1 MDKLK
6 IAEWGEKL
14 KTGGAQMSRMVSEK
28 FKDILQAPTL
38 ESKMVDEATLE
49 TLEEP
54 NWGMNMRICAQ
65 INSQEFNAA
74 EIVRAIKRKISG
86 NNKSPVSQRLSL
98 ELLEACAM
106 NCERIFS
113 EVASEG
119 VLDEMVWLVK
129 NGEADSENRSRAFQL
144 IRAWGRS
151 KDLAYLPV
159 FKQTYMSLEGEN
171 GLNARNEENPV
182 AGQSSLESLMQRPV
196 PVPPPGSYPVPP
208 NQEQARGDHDG
219 GLLDYNF
226 GNLSIK
232 DKKEQIEITRN
243 SLELLSSML
252 NTDGKPNHTEDELT
266 VSLMEKCKQ
275 SQPLIQM
282 IIESTT
288 DDESVLFEAL
298 HLNDELQRVLSIY
311 DETKKKAL
319 SVVDQE
325 SSGSK
330 DAGGPKPTEEHLVKQ
345 KDEHPE
351 SPGSSNKTGKEDKQ
365 RLFCYKPNSKISP
378 FFSSTAPLN
387 TTVLRVSDEPNRRAI
402 LLSPLTLY
410 PRLAVRSHLALPN
423 WFTLKMDDSLYD
435 EFGNYIGPEIES
447 DRESDDEI
455 EDEEFQDK
463 QPEEDGSDGERGP
476 GGSNGWI
483 TTINDVEMDNQIVL
497 PEDKKYYPTAE
508 EVYGEDVET
517 LVMDEDEQPLEMP
530 IIKPVRDVRFE
541 VGVKDS
547 TTYVSTQFLVGL
559 MSNPALMRNVAL
571 VGHIQHG
578 KTVFMDMLVEQTHHM
593 STFNAKNEKHMKY
606 TDTRVDEQERNIS
619 IKAVPMSLVL
629 EDSRSKS
636 YLCNVIDTPGHVNFS
651 DEMTASLRLS
661 DGAVLI
667 VDAAEGVMVNTERA
681 IRHAIQDHL
690 PIVVVINKV
699 DRLITEL
706 KLPPRDAYYKL
717 RHTIEVINNHISA
730 ASTTAG
736 NLPLIDPAAGNV
748 CFASGTAGW
757 SFTLQSFAKLYSK
770 LHGVDMDVDKF
781 ASKLWGDVYYH
792 PDTRAFKRSPPVGG
806 GERAFVQFIL
816 EPLYKIYSQVI
827 GEHKKSV
834 ETTLAE
840 LGVTLSN
847 SAYKLNVRP
856 LLRLACSSVF
866 GSSSGFTDMLVKHIP
881 SPKEAAARKVDHAYT
896 GPKDSAIYEA
906 MVECDPSGPLMVNV
920 TKLYPKSDTSVFDV
934 FGRVYSGTLQTGQ
947 SVRVLGEGYSPEDE
961 EDMTIKEVTKLWI
974 YQARYRIPV
983 SSAPPGSWVLIEGV
997 DASIMKTAT
1006 LCNENYDEDVFIFRA
1021 LQFNTLPV
1029 VKTATEPLNPS
1040 ELPKMVEG
1048 LRKISKSY
1056 PLAITKVEE
1065 SGEHTILGTGELYLD
1080 SIMKDLRELYSE
1092 VEVKVADPV
1101 VSFCET
1107 VVESSSMKC
1116 FAETPN
1122 KKNKITMIAEP
1133 LDRGLAED
1141 IENGVVSIDW
1151 NRKQLGDF
1159 FKTKYDWDL
1168 LAARSIWAFGPDKQ
1182 GPNILLDDTLPTE
1195 VDKNLMMAV
1204 KDSIVQGF
1212 QWGAREG
1219 PLCDEP
1225 IRNVKFK
1232 IVDSWIAPE
1241 PLHRGSGQMIP
1252 TARRVAY
1259 SSFLMATPRLM
1270 EPVYYV
1276 EIQTPIDCV
1285 TAIYTVLSR
1294 RRGHVTSDV
1303 PQPGTPAYIVKAFLP
1318 VIESFGFETDLRYHT
1333 QGQAFCVSVF
1343 DHWAIVP
1350 GDPLD
1355 KSILLRPLEPAPIQH
1370 LAREFMVKTRR
1381 RKGMSEDVS
1390 GNKFFDEA
1398 MMVELAQQTGDMHLQ
1413 MM

>member
-1 MDKLK
+1 
-6 IAEWGEKL
+6 
-14 KTGGAQMSRMVSEK
+14 
-28 FKDILQAPTL
+28 
-38 ESKMVDEATLE
+38 
-49 TLEEP
+49 
-54 NWGMNMRICAQ
+54 
-65 INSQEFNAA
+65 
-74 EIVRAIKRKISG
+74 
-86 NNKSPVSQRLSL
+86 
-98 ELLEACAM
+98 
-106 NCERIFS
+106 
-113 EVASEG
+113 
-119 VLDEMVWLVK
+119 
-129 NGEADSENRSRAFQL
+129 
-144 IRAWGRS
+144 
-151 KDLAYLPV
+151 
-159 FKQTYMSLEGEN
+159 
-171 GLNARNEENPV
+171 
-182 AGQSSLESLMQRPV
+182 
-196 PVPPPGSYPVPP
+196 
-208 NQEQARGDHDG
+208 
-219 GLLDYNF
+219 
-226 GNLSIK
+226 
-232 DKKEQIEITRN
+232 
-243 SLELLSSML
+243 
-252 NTDGKPNHTEDELT
+252 
-266 VSLMEKCKQ
+266 
-275 SQPLIQM
+275 
-282 IIESTT
+282 
-288 DDESVLFEAL
+288 
-298 HLNDELQRVLSIY
+298 
-311 DETKKKAL
+311 
-319 SVVDQE
+319 
-325 SSGSK
+325 
-330 DAGGPKPTEEHLVKQ
+330 
-345 KDEHPE
+345 
-351 SPGSSNKTGKEDKQ
+351 
-365 RLFCYKPNSKISP
+365 
-378 FFSSTAPLN
+378 
-387 TTVLRVSDEPNRRAI
+387 
-402 LLSPLTLY
+402 
-410 PRLAVRSHLALPN
+410 
-423 WFTLKMDDSLYD
+423 MDDNLYD

-447 DRESDDEI
+447 DQESDAEE
-455 EDEEFQDK
+455 EDEELPDK
-463 QPEEDGSDGERGP
+463 PPEDEEESDGEEAAHA
-476 GGSNGWI
+476 SNGWL
-483 TTINDVEMDNQIVL
+483 TASNDVDMDNQVVL
-497 PEDKKYYPTAE
+497 AEDKKYYPTAE
-508 EVYGEDVET
+508 EVYGPGVET
-517 LVMDEDEQPLEMP
+517 LVNDEDEQPLEQP
-530 IIKPVRDVRFE
+530 IIKPVRNIKFE

-547 TTYVSTQFLVGL
+547 STYVSSQFLVGL
-559 MSNPALMRNVAL
+559 MSNPSLVRNVAL
-571 VGHIQHG
+571 VGHLQHG

-593 STFNAKNEKHMKY
+593 PTFDINSEKHVRY
-606 TDTRVDEQERNIS
+606 TDTRIDEQERRIS

-629 EDSRSKS
+629 EDSNSKS
-636 YLCNVIDTPGHVNFS
+636 YLCNIMDTPGHVNFS
-651 DEMTASLRLS
+651 DEMTAALRLA

-681 IRHAIQDHL
+681 IRHAIQEQL

-706 KLPPRDAYYKL
+706 KLPPKDAYHKL

-730 ASTTAG
+730 VSSTAG
-736 NLPLIDPAAGNV
+736 NVKVIDPAAGNV
-748 CFASGTAGW
+748 CFAGATAGW
-757 SFTLQSFAKLYSK
+757 SFTLQSFARLYLK
-770 LHGVDMDVDKF
+770 LHGIPFEADKTIKKKPP
-781 ASKLWGDVYYH
+781 ASG
-792 PDTRAFKRSPPVGG
+792 A
-806 GERAFVQFIL
+806 ERTFVQFVL

-834 ETTLAE
+834 EATLAE
-840 LGVTLSN
+840 FGVTLPN

-856 LLRLACSSVF
+856 LLRMALSQVF
-866 GSSSGFTDMLVKHIP
+866 GSASGFTDMLVKHIP
-881 SPKEAAARKVDHAYT
+881 SAKDAAARKVDHTYT
-896 GPKDSAIYEA
+896 GPKDSIVYQA
-906 MVECDPSGPLMVNV
+906 MVDCDPAGPLMVNV
-920 TKLYPKSDTSVFDV
+920 TKLYPKSDCSSFDA
-934 FGRVYSGTLQTGQ
+934 FGRVISGKIMTGQ
-947 SVRVLGEGYSPEDE
+947 SVKVLGEGYSPEDE
-961 EDMTIKEVTKLWI
+961 EDMTVKEVTKLWV
-974 YQARYRIPV
+974 YQARYRLPV
-983 SSAPPGSWVLIEGV
+983 SMAPPGSWVLIEGV

-1006 LCNENYDEDVFIFRA
+1006 LCNVNYNEEDIYIFRS

-1133 LDRGLAED
+1133 LEKGLAED
-1141 IENGVVSIDW
+1141 IENGIVSIDW
-1151 NRKQLGDF
+1151 NRKALGDF

-1195 VDKNLMMAV
+1195 VDKGLLGAV

-1232 IVDSWIAPE
+1232 IVDARIAPE
-1241 PLHRGSGQMIP
+1241 PLHRGSGQIIP

-1259 SSFLMATPRLM
+1259 SAFLMATPRLM

-1276 EIQTPIDCV
+1276 EIQTPIDCL

-1294 RRGHVTSDV
+1294 RRGHVTADV

-1333 QGQAFCVSVF
+1333 QGQAFSLSVF

-1355 KSILLRPLEPAPIQH
+1355 KSIVLRPLEPAPIQH

-1390 GNKFFDEA
+1390 INKFFDEA
-1398 MMVELAQQTGDMHLQ
+1398 MVVELAQQAADIHQQ